1 MSAMVTVWQLECTSA
16 YLVAGVADFA
26 WLSRITDI
34 VLSRPE
40 KESATSEPPVIFDIT
55 SPGGIV

>member
-1 MSAMVTVWQLECTSA
+1 MVTVWQLECTSA

-40 KESATSEPPVIFDIT
+40 KESAAASEPPVIFDIT
-55 SPGGIV
+55 SPGGTL

>member
-1 MSAMVTVWQLECTSA
+1 MVTVWQLECGSA

-40 KESATSEPPVIFDIT
+40 KESAASAPPVIFDIT
-55 SPGGIV
+55 SPGGTL